1 LPDLAGLSR
10 LRQSRKVAKV
20 ASAQREGDLLRQFD
34 RGGEPEPVFIL
45 GAPRTG
51 STALYQAMAIACRLP
66 YISNAANDETPDHP
80 IVGILRSHGQWS
92 DEGVR
97 LQSRHGKT
105 SGEHAPSEGSAIL
118 RRWCGGGHPSEL
130 VSSGVLESRR
140 DHMAATLRAV
150 EGATGRPLLIK
161 NAWNCFRLASLAQT
175 FPKAGFIWIRRD
187 IVAAAASDLAAR
199 YASKSDPNV
208 WNSASP
214 RNLSEL
220 QLRPYWEQ
228 VVENQ
233 FEFSRAIKEAARFAA
248 GRFLEIWYEDFCAK
262 PNEILTQS
270 AKVLTMLP
278 QFLRSLPEGAVGPA
292 HSASALPAE
301 DGALIESYIERNA
314 HRWTGLRRT
323 GDDALAGSCN

>member
-1 LPDLAGLSR
+1 MAT
-10 LRQSRKVAKV
+10 
-20 ASAQREGDLLRQFD
+20 AQLEGDLLRQFD
-34 RGGEPEPVFIL
+34 RGGEPTPVFIL

-66 YISNAANDETPDHP
+66 YISNATNDQTPDHP

-92 DEGVR
+92 DESGR

-118 RRWCGGGHPSEL
+118 TRWCGGGHPSEL

-140 DHMAATLRAV
+140 DHMTATLRAV

-187 IVAAAASDLAAR
+187 IGAAAASDLAAR
-199 YASKSDPNV
+199 YASKSNPNA
-208 WNSASP
+208 WNSATP

-233 FEFSRAIKEAARFAA
+233 FEFSRAIKEAAPFAA
-248 GRFLEIWYEDFCAK
+248 GRFLEIWYEDFCVN
-262 PNEILTQS
+262 PDE
-270 AKVLTMLP
+270 VLEHAGEALDMLP
-278 QFLRSLPEGAVGPA
+278 PLLRALPRGAVGPA
-292 HSASALPAE
+292 GGPSGISSE
-301 DGALIESYIERNA
+301 DSERIESYLKREP
-314 HRWTGLRRT
+314 HRWTTFTRKLDSSRSRP
-323 GDDALAGSCN
+323 SK